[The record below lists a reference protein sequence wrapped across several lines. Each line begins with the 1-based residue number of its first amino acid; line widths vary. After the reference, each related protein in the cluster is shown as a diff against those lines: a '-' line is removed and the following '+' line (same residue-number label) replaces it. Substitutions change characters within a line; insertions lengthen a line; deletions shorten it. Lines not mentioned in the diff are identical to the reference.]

1 MKSTV
6 DTRNLLITAAV
17 LLLILIG
24 AYANHFNNTFHFD
37 DSHAVVDNLAI
48 RNLQNIPQYYV
59 DPSMFSSDPPHY
71 GLRPVVTT
79 TLAIDYWLGGGLDPF
94 YFQLSTFIWHILLCC
109 LLFFIYRKLLNV
121 AGAPWVGHISIIAT
135 GWFAIHTANAETL
148 NYIISRSD
156 VLSTFFILL
165 SFCTFVQWPQLR
177 KYYLYIIPAV
187 IGVLCKETV
196 PVLLIILFFYVL
208 LFEKKVSLTNILKPS
223 NLKIALRV
231 FIYLLPLTLA
241 VLLVQLYTLS
251 KITDIPGI
259 TNPWLYYVLTQSYV
273 WLHYFISFFLPL
285 NLSADTDWTVITN
298 PFDERIILG
307 LAFVTTL
314 VVAIFKT
321 SSKETT
327 RPISLGLIWF
337 CASLLPTSLAPF
349 AEVTNDHRMYFAFT
363 GLSLSVTYYLVL
375 KFKGAKHSLP
385 LWLATY
391 GPMAIIV
398 IVFALNAFG
407 VHQRNK
413 VWHSEESLW
422 YDVTIKSPNNGRG
435 LMNYGLTQMSKG
447 AYDTAE
453 QYFNKALKFL
463 PNYSSL
469 YINLG
474 VVNASKGLDEKAE
487 QYFNQAIHLAPLA
500 FDGYTFYSRYL
511 FERGRYA
518 QAVEKGE
525 KALSINPRSQL
536 TLAILLQS
544 YNAMGNWEKS
554 TAIAQNILTLLPN
567 DAMAMSY
574 LDAASRKEIIVKPA
588 TSPTNVQSET
598 PEAYLDQSLVFYNAG
613 EYRKCIE
620 TAEQALRLRADY
632 ADAYSNIGAAYNKLG
647 ELHNGIAACEKALA
661 INPTHSLA
669 KGNLEWAKSMLQAQH

>member
-1 MKSTV
+1 MKLTV
-6 DTRNLLITAAV
+6 DTRNILITAVA

-24 AYANHFNNTFHFD
+24 VYSNHFNNTFHFD
-37 DSHAVVDNLAI
+37 DSHTVVDNLAI
-48 RNLQNIPQYYV
+48 RNLQNMPQYYA
-59 DPSMFSSDPPHY
+59 DPSMFSSDPSHY
-71 GLRPVVTT
+71 GMRPVVTT
-79 TLAIDYWLGGGLDPF
+79 TLAIDYWLAGGLDPF
-94 YFQLSTFIWHILLCC
+94 YFQLSTFIWHIFLCG
-109 LLFFIYRKLLNV
+109 LLFFIYRKLLKS
-121 AGAPWVGHISIIAT
+121 AGSSWAGYISIVAV

-165 SFCTFVQWPQLR
+165 SFLIFVQWPRLR
-177 KYYLYIIPAV
+177 IYYLYIIPAV

-196 PVLLIILFFYVL
+196 PVLLIVLFFYIL
-208 LFEKKVSLTNILKPS
+208 LFEKKISLVQILKLS

-231 FIYLLPLTLA
+231 FINLLPLTVA

-251 KITDIPGI
+251 KVTDIPGI

-273 WLHYFISFFLPL
+273 WLHYSISFFLPV
-285 NLSADTDWTVITN
+285 NLSADTDWKVITN
-298 PFDERIILG
+298 LFDERIILG
-307 LAFVTTL
+307 LAFVMAL
-314 VVAIFKT
+314 VIAIFKT

-363 GLSLSVTYYLVL
+363 GLSLAVTYYLAL
-375 KFKGAKHSLP
+375 KFKVVKRSLP
-385 LWLATY
+385 QWLATY
-391 GPMAIIV
+391 GLIAVIA

-407 VHQRNK
+407 VYKRNK

-453 QYFNKALKFL
+453 QYFNNALKFL

-474 VVNASKGLDEKAE
+474 VVNASKGLHEKAE
-487 QYFNQAIHLAPLA
+487 QYFNQAIQLAPLA

-525 KALSINPRSQL
+525 KALSINPRSQM
-536 TLAILLQS
+536 TLVVLLQA
-544 YNAMGNWEKS
+544 YNAMGRWEKS
-554 TAIAQNILTLLPN
+554 AAIAQKILALLPK
-567 DAMAMSY
+567 DEMAKSY
-574 LDAASRKEIIVKPA
+574 LNAASRKEIIVKPIGL
-588 TSPTNVQSET
+588 PTTVQPET
-598 PEAYLDQSLVFYNAG
+598 PEAYLNQSLAFYNAG
-613 EYRKCIE
+613 EYHKCIG
-620 TAEQALRLRADY
+620 AAGQALRLRADY

-647 ELHNGIAACEKALA
+647 EWHKGIAACEKALA
-661 INPTHSLA
+661 IDPAHRLA
-669 KGNLEWAKSMLQAQH
+669 KGNLEWAKSMLQAQR